1 MVRSLVGGVDWI
13 TTAYRSQSPKENE
26 LDEKEKKKIRARIL
40 KNFNLHV
47 MSKGTQ

>member
-26 LDEKEKKKIRARIL
+26 LDEKKKKNQRQ
-40 KNFNLHV
+40 NLEEFQP
-47 MSKGTQ
+47 SCDE